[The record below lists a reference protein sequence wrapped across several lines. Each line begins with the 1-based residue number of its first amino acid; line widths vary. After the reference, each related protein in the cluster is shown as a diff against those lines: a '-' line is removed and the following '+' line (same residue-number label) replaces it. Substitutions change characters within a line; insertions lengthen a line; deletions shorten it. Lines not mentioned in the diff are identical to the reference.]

1 MGKEL
6 ETEFEVLR
14 SWCLGRGGVGMEK
27 NIRVEIFREK

>member
-14 SWCLGRGGVGMEK
+14 SWCLGRGGSRDGK
-27 NIRVEIFREK
+27 NIKRKYSREK